1 MGFLQQLKQQAQ
13 EVKSQQGTQVQ
24 ALDANIKATEDACQ
38 SVHHYLADLA
48 AQLNVIEPDARSLS
62 LDGRTRWP
70 AMKLSQ
76 FRFDVRK
83 KTLRQREVVDF
94 VALGWQMLP
103 RVATPTP
110 NGTPA
115 SVSVNFPPD
124 LERVESRLRAGQIK
138 HARLEQRH
146 PETRKLQAIV
156 FEHDLAA
163 RASVL
168 FTADHDQALFQ
179 VRLACVT
186 GLDSQT
192 VTLPAS
198 AITTA
203 WLDDLAKAIV
213 GQGSSW
219 G

>member
-24 ALDANIKATEDACQ
+24 ALDANIKATEDVCQ
-38 SVHHYLADLA
+38 LVHHYLADLA
-48 AQLNVIEPDARSLS
+48 AQLNVIEPDARALS

-70 AMKLSQ
+70 EMKLSQ

-103 RVATPTP
+103 RVPTTVP
-110 NGTPA
+110 G

-124 LERVESRLRAGQIK
+124 LERVEARLRAGQIK

-163 RASVL
+163 RASVV
-168 FTADHDQALFQ
+168 FTADHDPALFQ

-192 VTLPAS
+192 VTCPAS
-198 AITTA
+198 TITTA